1 MAVTTVDAVAP
12 VQIKEMV
19 YEKLRDALVDQE
31 FAPGEPLREVALCAR
46 YGVSKTP
53 IREALV
59 RLDHDGLVEVI
70 PYRGARARVYTVD
83 DVREFFAAREVIESE
98 CVRLAAANPD
108 GIVDRLEKNVQQT
121 RAALATGDL
130 KKAAARL
137 DAFDDL
143 IFGVLR
149 NRLLAGVVEQ
159 LLLHLRRLGKMGAGQ
174 RRFEDSVAQHEAIVD
189 AIRAGDAAR
198 AQQALREHI
207 ASVLEAQIGALE
219 RAEVVGA

>member
-19 YEKLRDALVDQE
+19 YEKLRDALVDHE

-70 PYRGARARVYTVD
+70 PYRGARARVYTVA
-83 DVREFFAAREVIESE
+83 DVREFFAAREMIESE
-98 CVRLAAANPD
+98 CVRLATERPD
-108 GIVDRLEKNVQQT
+108 GVAERLAKNVQQT
-121 RAALATGDL
+121 RTALEAGDL
-130 KKAAARL
+130 KRAASRL
-137 DAFDDL
+137 DAFDD
-143 IFGVLR
+143 IMFGVLH
-149 NRLLAGVVEQ
+149 NRLLEGVVEQ

-174 RRFEDSVAQHEAIVD
+174 RRFEDSVAQHEAIVE
-189 AIRAGDAAR
+189 AIQVGDAAG
-198 AQQALREHI
+198 AQRALRSHIESVLDAQI
-207 ASVLEAQIGALE
+207 ASLAGVEALGA
-219 RAEVVGA
+219 